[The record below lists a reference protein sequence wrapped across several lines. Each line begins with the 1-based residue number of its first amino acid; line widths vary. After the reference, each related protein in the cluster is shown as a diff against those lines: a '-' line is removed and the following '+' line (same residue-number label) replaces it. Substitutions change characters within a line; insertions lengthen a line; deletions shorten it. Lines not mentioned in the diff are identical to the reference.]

1 MGRKDVAS
9 FLPEKALEEPKKGPS
24 EEGPV
29 LLLLCYSASVH
40 PSLWLLSFSVELRAR
55 RGQI

>member
-1 MGRKDVAS
+1 MAS

-29 LLLLCYSASVH
+29 LLLLYYSASVH

-55 RGQI
+55 PGQI